1 VTSAAPTPA
10 AGAPAA
16 GAPAAGA
23 PATGAPTGSADA
35 FTPAGVQPARQAAR
49 TLGTL
54 ALLSAALPLNLTVT
68 GLALVT
74 GPLRASRSPLPSPA
88 PDPAIEPRRTV
99 LISGGKMTKALHLAR
114 AFHRAGHRVILVESE
129 RYRLTG
135 HRFSRAVARFHTIP
149 AAGEPGYAQALVDI
163 VVGEEVDVY
172 VPVCSPASARDDALA
187 RATLSEH
194 CEVLHFDP
202 ETLTRLDDKEAFSRA
217 AAAAGLPVPD
227 AHRITDP
234 GQVLDFDFD
243 AEGRHPP
250 YVLKSIAYDPIRRLD
265 MTPLPQPDEARTRAF
280 LASRPISEANP
291 WVMQA
296 FIDGTEYC
304 THTTARDG
312 QVAQYCCCE
321 SSASQLN
328 YEQVD
333 VPAIEAWV
341 RRFVAFHRLTGQVS
355 FDFIRSADD
364 VVYAIECNPRTHSA
378 ITMFY
383 DHPDVARA
391 YLDDDVA
398 TVTPRPQS
406 RPTYWLYHE
415 LWRALRDPRH
425 GAGPLRRILR
435 GREAIFDWGDPLPFL
450 MVHHAQIPALLMD
463 NLRHGR
469 PWLKI
474 DFNIGKLVEPGGD

>member
-1 VTSAAPTPA
+1 VTPSPDTPA
-10 AGAPAA
+10 AETASDSVAVRGP
-16 GAPAAGA
+16 
-23 PATGAPTGSADA
+23 
-35 FTPAGVQPARQAAR
+35 AAR
-49 TLGTL
+49 TVGTL
-54 ALLSAALPLNLTVT
+54 ALLSAALPLNLALTA
-68 GLALVT
+68 LALLRGRLL
-74 GPLRASRSPLPSPA
+74 GPDGQDTLRRSA
-88 PDPAIEPRRTV
+88 AAQPRTI

-114 AFHRAGHRVILVESE
+114 AFHRAGHRVILVESG

-149 AAGEPGYAQALVDI
+149 PAGDPGYAQALIDI
-163 VVGEEVDVY
+163 AVAEQVDVY

-187 RATLSEH
+187 RDVLSEH

-217 AAAAGLPVPD
+217 AAAAGLAMPD

-234 GQVLDFDFD
+234 EQVLAFDFSAPD
-243 AEGRHPP
+243 RHPP
-250 YVLKSIAYDPIRRLD
+250 YVLKSIAYDPVRRLD
-265 MTPLPQPDEARTRAF
+265 LTPLPQPDEVRTRAF
-280 LASRPISEANP
+280 LDSRPISEANP
-291 WVMQA
+291 WVLQA
-296 FIDGTEYC
+296 FVEGPEYC

-312 QVAQYCCCE
+312 RMQLYCCCE

-328 YEQVD
+328 YEMVH

-341 RRFVAFHRLTGQVS
+341 RRFVASHRLTGQVS
-355 FDFIRSADD
+355 FDFIRGRDG

-398 TVTPRPQS
+398 TVIPRPGS

-425 GAGPLRRILR
+425 AGRALRRVLR
-435 GREAIFDWGDPLPFL
+435 GKDAIFDWEDPLPFL
-450 MVHHAQIPALLMD
+450 MVHHVQIPALLLD
-463 NLRHGR
+463 NLRRGR